1 LAKKV
6 GDKHPAHGLYDEMSN
21 RFFDRARQLLGM
33 EEDMR
38 VVDEPRGVI
47 PIAEPTR
54 PAAPRPRPTSTKP
67 TLEKFQPTT
76 VSLNPVR
83 TILRNNELSP
93 RSDEVHELAGFK
105 KGIMRHQR
113 LSEQQVQKLK
123 NEHSLFW
130 PRNAAKL
137 QAAFLKNMNPE
148 NYNSPDAFAAAKERI
163 KKMPP
168 TDFAKVLAAIMSD
181 EDQNQPK

>member
-1 LAKKV
+1 
-6 GDKHPAHGLYDEMSN
+6 
-21 RFFDRARQLLGM
+21 
-33 EEDMR
+33 
-38 VVDEPRGVI
+38 
-47 PIAEPTR
+47 
-54 PAAPRPRPTSTKP
+54 
-67 TLEKFQPTT
+67 
-76 VSLNPVR
+76 
-83 TILRNNELSP
+83 
-93 RSDEVHELAGFK
+93 
-105 KGIMRHQR
+105 MRHQR